1 MTVSTVHVNTSI
13 VLCPLTSY
21 SRMYDVCLWDL
32 LTWSFEELSV
42 HLEYKLLPQIH
53 TVVGESEF
61 SKDDPGVVLLHN
73 SQPNI
78 LATSD
83 SLHDLQESRF
93 MLESR
98 DHRTLISTRSER
110 GPSTTLTVH
119 VIRAMFG
126 CDFVP
131 PNLHLCRFGRRRWHG
146 CEQAIAMLVT
156 RA

>member
-1 MTVSTVHVNTSI
+1 
-13 VLCPLTSY
+13 
-21 SRMYDVCLWDL
+21 MYDVGLWDL

-93 MLESR
+93 MSSR
-98 DHRTLISTRSER
+98 GDDPPPIPER
-110 GPSTTLTVH
+110 GPRQTPTGH
-119 VIRAMFG
+119 VIRAIIG
-126 CDFVP
+126 SVFVS
-131 PNLHLCRFGRRRWHG
+131 PNLHLCRS
-146 CEQAIAMLVT
+146 
-156 RA
+156 